1 MATAPN
7 LNHLSG
13 LLSEFENTVTKEA
26 VGSAELAAKQQECS
40 HLAKLCEE
48 RELAIAQL
56 TDKKTQLEL
65 TAIAVNATNESL
77 KKKLEHVEKQLKA
90 AADAHTTSAA
100 QCAAL
105 KAERHNEAQQFVEK
119 LNEASSTIA
128 KNKKFFDS
136 KLTTIRCKAAE
147 SERDVAVA
155 EIDGV
160 KKELA
165 DTKADMAQQLSEIDG
180 INKELADTKANMAQQ
195 QQQQQQQ
202 SLRSDDAER
211 MENDD
216 AETNK
221 QLAETAQWC
230 DLLEHQKLKCKSCFT
245 SFQEMIQKIE
255 DFSTEERGAFFEQIE
270 KEKEADAERDDD
282 DADERDDAGGERDA
296 AMADR

>member
-105 KAERHNEAQQFVEK
+105 KAERHSEAQQFVEK

-136 KLTTIRCKAAE
+136 KQTTIRCSAAE
-147 SERDVAVA
+147 SERNVAVA
-155 EIDGV
+155 ELDAV

-165 DTKADMAQQLSEIDG
+165 DTKADMTQQLSEIDG
-180 INKELADTKANMAQQ
+180 VKKELADMKADMAPM
-195 QQQQQQQ
+195 
-202 SLRSDDAER
+202 DDA
-211 MENDD
+211 
-216 AETNK
+216 
-221 QLAETAQWC
+221 QLAETGQWI

-270 KEKEADAERDDD
+270 KEKADAERDDD
-282 DADERDDAGGERDA
+282 DECDNADDEHDA